1 MASAV
6 PYNRSLKQPA
16 LSLNLYKKTKIIDRK
31 IRASVKVALYTS
43 GSIFGQRSAKVQ
55 GKGNFQQLSGK
66 GLVRRI
72 ERDGWNLRSPARAEI
87 NPVYSKSGVIG
98 RQRTC
103 RAHAGVVDLLDL
115 VQSAGATAL
124 ASPQPG
130 VLLGSGANTVV
141 YILGNRVLLR
151 GLTVQGVLSSWV
163 LGSLVFSGFGARGYF
178 IVCLYFLLGSLV
190 GLPCKCR

>member
-1 MASAV
+1 MASSV
-6 PYNRSLKQPA
+6 PCNASLKQPA

-31 IRASVKVALYTS
+31 IHASVKVASYSS
-43 GSIFGQRSAKVQ
+43 GSIFGQRSAEVQ
-55 GKGNFQQLSGK
+55 GKGNFQQLLGT
-66 GLVRRI
+66 GLVCGI
-72 ERDGWNLRSPARAEI
+72 ERDGWNLRSLARAEI
-87 NPVYSKSGVIG
+87 NAFYSKSGLIG

-103 RAHAGVVDLLDL
+103 RAHAGIVDLVDL
-115 VQSAGATAL
+115 VQSAGATVL

-130 VLLGSGANTVV
+130 VLLGSGANTMV

-190 GLPCKCR
+190 GLPYKYR